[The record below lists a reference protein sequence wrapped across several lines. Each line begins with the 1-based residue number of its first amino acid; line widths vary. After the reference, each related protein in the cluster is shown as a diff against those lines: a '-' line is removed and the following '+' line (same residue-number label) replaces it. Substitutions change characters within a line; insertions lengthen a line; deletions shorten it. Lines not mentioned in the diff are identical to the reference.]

1 MKDKILKI
9 VNSKVLFAVVFNVA
23 VMMLCIVITSFSFE
37 STNDYYNSVL
47 ICQKHFYYNSQIN
60 YILAIL
66 IGTAQYVF
74 SDFNCFVL
82 VQILLS
88 CASFTAVTFVF
99 ADKFNK
105 KKAFVF
111 SALLN
116 IFFALNHY
124 QSIDGNKTAA
134 LLYLGGFMLVLN
146 AIHNK
151 RYYLSCWVGV
161 LLIVFG
167 AFFNFSY
174 FFVALG
180 FAAAFFLGDMISKKK
195 FKLPFRKFF
204 WYFRPFLLMFLLVT
218 VVVFALNSFSY
229 SINHATEEAESFYEY
244 ASLEA
249 SVDSR
254 EFPSFEDYSNEF
266 AEVGITNENEYQML
280 KSGYFDP
287 DKSLNYEALQK
298 VHEIQRGYADNNI
311 LSATT
316 ATLSDTLKHF
326 ADFDCTAIVMLAFA
340 GFGIAFV
347 VFQKNR
353 FGFFP
358 VFYLVTGFAGSVV
371 LKYFYPDNTSLGYGI
386 WLFMTTLLFYSL
398 DFEKSRTKSV
408 PQILKIK
415 YGNLIVSCIVV
426 ACLTVGYYAD
436 YSRSQVIESDVDAP
450 HGLISEIERK
460 PHKYYVFDT
469 QTYDE
474 FIKCTENYLHPLWG
488 FREGYLENVDN
499 FGYYHNTQTLLKRN
513 LPTNIYEAVLDD
525 NNVYVVDKNDISDK
539 EKYLTDN
546 YAGENK
552 TAQYQQLS
560 DYGDYKLYQTVLS

>member
-1 MKDKILKI
+1 MKEKILKI
-9 VNSKVLFAVVFNVA
+9 VNSKVLFAVIFNAA
-23 VMMLCIVITSFSFE
+23 VMMLCIAITSFSFE
-37 STNDYYNSVL
+37 NANDYYNSIL

-88 CASFTAVTFVF
+88 CASFTAITFVF

-111 SALLN
+111 SALVN

-124 QSIDGNKTAA
+124 QSINGNKTAA

-249 SVDSR
+249 SIKSR
-254 EFPSFEDYSNEF
+254 EFPSYEDYSNEF
-266 AEVGITNENEYQML
+266 AEVGITNESEYELL
-280 KSGYFDP
+280 KNGYFDA
-287 DKSLNYEALQK
+287 DTALDYEALQK
-298 VHEIQRGYADNNI
+298 VCEIQKSYEDNNI
-311 LSATT
+311 LSATAT
-316 ATLSDTLKHF
+316 TLSEALKHF
-326 ADFDCTAIVMLAFA
+326 ADFDCTAIIMLAFT
-340 GFGIAFV
+340 GFGIVFV
-347 VFQKNR
+347 IFQKNR

-358 VFYLVTGFAGSVV
+358 VFYLVTGFIANVV
-371 LKYFYPDNTSLGYGI
+371 LNYLYPNNSLNYGI

-408 PQILKIK
+408 PQVLKIK
-415 YGNLIVSCIVV
+415 YGNLIISCIVV
-426 ACLTVGYYAD
+426 ACLTVGYYVD
-436 YSRSQVIESDVDAP
+436 YSRSMTIPSEVDAP

-474 FIKCTENYLHPLWG
+474 FIKCTENYIHPLWG

-513 LPTNIYEAVLDD
+513 LPTNIYEAVLTH
-525 NNVYVVDKNDISDK
+525 NNVCVVDKNDISDK
-539 EKYLTDN
+539 EKYLTEN
-546 YAGENK
+546 YSAENQ
-552 TAQYQQLS
+552 TAEYQQLN
-560 DYGDYKLYQTVLS
+560 DYEDYKVYQAVLN